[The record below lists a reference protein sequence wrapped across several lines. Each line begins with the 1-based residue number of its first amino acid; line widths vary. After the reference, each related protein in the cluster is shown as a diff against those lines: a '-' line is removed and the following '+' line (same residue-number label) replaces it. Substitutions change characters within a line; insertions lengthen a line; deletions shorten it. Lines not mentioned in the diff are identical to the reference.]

1 MSVKTRKDIS
11 MKPVKVMLAGIGGYG
26 DGYLR
31 RLFGLS
37 DKGMAEVAGLI
48 EPFPACCQR
57 MDEVTRRGW
66 KIFPSLDEFYK
77 NNDCELAV
85 ISTPIQFHTRM
96 IKKALSEGSSVLC
109 EKPLT
114 GDARD
119 IDTLIN
125 ARDRAGKF
133 VMIGYQW
140 SHSDAILS
148 MKRDVLSGVY
158 GKPEFLKTIVLWPR
172 NKTYFK
178 RGSGWAGKI
187 SDADGTLINDSVA
200 NNATAHYLHNIFF
213 TLGKTLDTS
222 LTPDTVKAEL
232 RRANPI
238 ENFDTA
244 IIECGFT
251 NGAKSLFIASHSTEK
266 NLEPSFEYRFTNGTI
281 EFDEGSGGH
290 IIGKLND
297 GTSRDYGNPF
307 ADQLNK
313 LDIAF
318 NNVMK
323 ARNGEKAF
331 VPCGIETASAQTL
344 CIAECQKQEIKNFPE
359 ERKRLAE
366 GELTYIDGLYDELI
380 SRYKK
385 A

>member
-1 MSVKTRKDIS
+1 
-11 MKPVKVMLAGIGGYG
+11 MKPVKTILAGIGGYG

-37 DKGMAEVAGLI
+37 DKGMVEVAGLI

-57 MDEVTRRGW
+57 MDEVKHRGW
-66 KIFPSLDEFYK
+66 RIFPTLDKFYK
-77 NNDCELAV
+77 NSDCELAV

-96 IKKALSEGSSVLC
+96 ITKALSEGSNVLC

-119 IDTLIN
+119 IYTLIN

-148 MKRDVLSGVY
+148 MKRDVISGVY

-172 NKTYFK
+172 NKAYFK

-187 SDADGTLINDSVA
+187 KDADGTLINDSVA

-213 TLGKTLDTS
+213 TLGKNLDTS

-232 RRANPI
+232 WRANQI

-244 IIECGFT
+244 IIECGFG
-251 NGAKSLFIASHSTEK
+251 NGARSLFIASHSTDR
-266 NLEPSFEYRFTNGTI
+266 SFGPCFVYSFTDGRIEY
-281 EFDEGSGGH
+281 DETSGGH
-290 IIGKLND
+290 IIGRLND
-297 GTSRDYGNPF
+297 GTARDYGNPF
-307 ADQLNK
+307 ADELNK
-313 LDIAF
+313 LDIAVG
-318 NNVMK
+318 NVLK
-323 ARNGEKAF
+323 ARNGDSPF
-331 VPCGIETASAQTL
+331 IPCGIETASAQTL
-344 CIAECQKQEIKNFPE
+344 CIAECQKQEIKNFPDE
-359 ERKRLAE
+359 KKLLAD

-380 SRYKK
+380 SRYRE
-385 A
+385 AFE